1 MPDRVCG
8 PPWRV
13 QECVAIGLAPLLRPA
28 DSRSGGFRGS
38 WRLPRSGGSH
48 GSRAI
53 LSRGLSGG
61 SRARFLEGSAW
72 SHSIAHDQCFIREA
86 FAQNRGRCGGV
97 AAKARPHQRR
107 QASPVAHHSVGLLRS
122 EVDSNHHAYS
132 VPLLAREVCR
142 YALES
147 LQGAGGVMIT
157 AGHVSGTRGS
167 DIKNP

>member
-1 MPDRVCG
+1 MTISCPHGTCLIESAVHLG
-8 PPWRV
+8 GSN
-13 QECVAIGLAPLLRPA
+13 QEGVAIGLAPLLRPA

-107 QASPVAHHSVGLLRS
+107 QARPVVLVLKKQNQCVSKHRGLRRHPRLPP
-122 EVDSNHHAYS
+122 YS
-132 VPLLAREVCR
+132 APRGGHCPGGCRFRER
-142 YALES
+142 PSWTE
-147 LQGAGGVMIT
+147 
-157 AGHVSGTRGS
+157 
-167 DIKNP
+167 